1 MPLLGPLLTALFSAL
16 VPVGVEGVKQVI
28 NKVVGGPRPT
38 TIDEQI
44 KIDQSEVSKL
54 EALAK
59 LDNPYGTPSQWVIDL
74 RASARYIAAWAV
86 IVGGGAVL
94 FSPADL
100 QVKALA
106 IEAIS
111 VAFGFLFGTRIVAN
125 LKK

>member
-1 MPLLGPLLTALFSAL
+1 MILGPLITALLSAL
-16 VPVGVEGVKQVI
+16 VPVGVEGAKQVI
-28 NKVVGGPRPT
+28 NKMVGGPKPT

-44 KIDQSEVSKL
+44 KLEQADVAKL

-59 LDNPYGTPSQWVIDL
+59 LDNPHGTPSQWVIDL
-74 RASARYIAAWAV
+74 RASARYLAAWAV

-94 FSPADL
+94 FTPADI

-106 IEAIS
+106 VEAIS